1 MVTTFYARRGV
12 DVVSAVRAVAV
23 LVRSR
28 VLLAGVRA
36 SGVGI
41 MGSPGHFVGVGGY
54 CVPFEHFLGGGCF
67 IGVRGRC
74 GVCALL
80 ARIGRWLGW
89 WVCLR
94 RLVLGRCV
102 GPLCEV
108 WSGCSLTLST
118 LSGCFG
124 ALRSQL

>member
-54 CVPFEHFLGGGCF
+54 CVPFLGGWLFYWCAWQVWCMCF
-67 IGVRGRC
+67 TCSHRAMVGLVGLFKASGIGSVC
-74 GVCALL
+74 GAIV
-80 ARIGRWLGW
+80 
-89 WVCLR
+89 
-94 RLVLGRCV
+94 
-102 GPLCEV
+102 
-108 WSGCSLTLST
+108 
-118 LSGCFG
+118 
-124 ALRSQL
+124 